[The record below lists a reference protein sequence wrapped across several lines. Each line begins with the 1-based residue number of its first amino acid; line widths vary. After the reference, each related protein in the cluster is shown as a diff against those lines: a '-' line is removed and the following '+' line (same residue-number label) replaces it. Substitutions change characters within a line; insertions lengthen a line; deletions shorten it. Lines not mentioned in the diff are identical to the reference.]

1 MTPVRSPLGRA
12 AAALAAVAFL
22 AAPPAAAAKKKKR
35 KAPEPT
41 AVPRPPDPYRV
52 TITTAD
58 GVALA
63 ASWRPVP
70 GTDTAPGVLLIHDF
84 SRERRELEPLAARLG
99 ASGYATLSFDL
110 RAHGEST
117 KKNGQSLPISPRLL
131 SDPNGF
137 PRDVEAAAA
146 WLRARATKTA
156 ALGLSTGGYLAL
168 LAAAR
173 GQVDTAVAISV
184 NEPKVAGL
192 AGPVAPVPRS
202 LLLVACEDDPGR
214 ADSARKLEGAARD
227 PKRAVLYPGA
237 AHNLAVLREHPE
249 AEAVILGW
257 LGERL
262 GVPVPPPTPAAA
274 AAPSPALSPTPK

>member
-1 MTPVRSPLGRA
+1 MTVFRLRLRRA
-12 AAALAAVAFL
+12 AAIGAAVAFL
-22 AAPPAAAAKKKKR
+22 AAHPAAAKKKR

-70 GTDTAPGVLLIHDF
+70 GDDRAPGVLIVHDF

-99 ASGYATLSFDL
+99 EAGYATLTFDL

-117 KKNGQSLPISPRLL
+117 KKNGQPIPISPRLL
-131 SDPNGF
+131 TDPNGF

-146 WLRARATKTA
+146 WLKARAPRTA
-156 ALGLSTGGYLAL
+156 ALGFSTGGYLAL
-168 LAAAR
+168 LAASR
-173 GQVDTAVAISV
+173 GQVDTAVVISV
-184 NEPKVAGL
+184 NEPRIAAL
-192 AGPVAPVPRS
+192 AGATPPVPRS
-202 LLLVACEDDPGR
+202 LLIIACETDPGR
-214 ADSARKLEGAARD
+214 ADSATTLEAAARP
-227 PKRAVLYPGA
+227 PKRLFIFPGA

-249 AEAVILGW
+249 AEKAILDW
-257 LGERL
+257 LAERI
-262 GVPVPPPTPAAA
+262 GPPSPPTTPA
-274 AAPSPALSPTPK
+274 PK

>member
-1 MTPVRSPLGRA
+1 VTDFRFRLRRA
-12 AAALAAVAFL
+12 AAVGAAVAFL
-22 AAPPAAAAKKKKR
+22 AAHPAAAKKKR

-63 ASWRPVP
+63 ASWRPVA
-70 GTDTAPGVLLIHDF
+70 GNDRAPAVLLIHDF

-99 ASGYATLSFDL
+99 AAGYATLSFDL

-117 KKNGQSLPISPRLL
+117 KKNGQPIPISPRLL
-131 SDPNGF
+131 TDPNGF
-137 PRDVEAAAA
+137 PKDVEAAAA
-146 WLRARATKTA
+146 WLRARAPKTA

-173 GQVDTAVAISV
+173 GQVDTAVVISV
-184 NEPKVAGL
+184 NEPRVAAL
-192 AGPVAPVPRS
+192 AGAKPPVPRS
-202 LLLVACEDDPGR
+202 LLLLACETDPGR
-214 ADSARKLEGAARD
+214 ADSAKKLEAAAQA
-227 PKRAVLYPGA
+227 PKRLLLFPGA

-249 AEAVILGW
+249 AEKAVFGW
-257 LGERL
+257 LAERL
-262 GVPVPPPTPAAA
+262 GTPAPQGMSAAPPAAA
-274 AAPSPALSPTPK
+274 PK

>member
-1 MTPVRSPLGRA
+1 MTALGSRLRRA

-22 AAPPAAAAKKKKR
+22 TASPALAAKKKR

-41 AVPRPPDPYRV
+41 AVPRPPDPFRV
-52 TITTAD
+52 TIPTAD

-63 ASWRPVP
+63 ASWRPLA
-70 GTDTAPGVLLIHDF
+70 GNEKAPAVLLLHDF
-84 SRERRELEPLAARLG
+84 SRERRELEPLAQELAE
-99 ASGYATLSFDL
+99 AGYATLAIDL

-117 KKNGQSLPISPRLL
+117 RKNGAALPISPRLL

-146 WLRARATKTA
+146 WMRTRAPKTA
-156 ALGLSTGGYLAL
+156 ALGFSVGGYLAI

-192 AGPVAPVPRS
+192 AGPVAPAPRS
-202 LLLVACEDDPGR
+202 LLLLACEADPGR
-214 ADSARKLEGAARD
+214 AASARKLEAAARA
-227 PKRAVLYPGA
+227 PKRALVLPGA
-237 AHNLAVLREHPE
+237 AHNLALLREHPE
-249 AEAVILGW
+249 AAKAVFAW
-257 LGERL
+257 LAERL
-262 GVPVPPPTPAAA
+262 
-274 AAPSPALSPTPK
+274 K

>member
-1 MTPVRSPLGRA
+1 VTRTGSRLSRA

-22 AAPPAAAAKKKKR
+22 AAPPAAAAKKKR

-41 AVPRPPDPYRV
+41 AVPRPPDPFRV
-52 TITTAD
+52 TLTTAD

-70 GTDTAPGVLLIHDF
+70 GVERAPAVLLVHDF

-99 ASGYATLSFDL
+99 EAGFATLAIDL

-117 KKNGQSLPISPRLL
+117 KKNGQPIPISPKLL
-131 SDPNGF
+131 TDPNGF
-137 PRDVEAAAA
+137 PRDIEAAAA
-146 WLRARATKTA
+146 WLKARAAHTA
-156 ALGLSTGGYLAL
+156 ALGFSTGGYLAL

-184 NEPKVAGL
+184 NEPRVAGL
-192 AGPVAPVPRS
+192 AGPAAPVPRS
-202 LLLVACEDDPGR
+202 VLLVACETDPGR
-214 ADSARKLEGAARD
+214 ADSAKKLEALAKA
-227 PKRAVLYPGA
+227 PKKVLLLPGA

-249 AEAVILGW
+249 AETAILAW
-257 LGERL
+257 LTERL
-262 GVPVPPPTPAAA
+262 GAPVRAPAGAPAPAAA
-274 AAPSPALSPTPK
+274 Q